1 MEVLSSEIKEVF
13 LHFSKEKWE
22 ELWKR
27 LRYFTYS
34 HYRGLPSR
42 VGGGIDL
49 DDLIQDAIVDAITG
63 KRKWPP
69 GVKPVTFLCQV
80 IRSKVSHMLEKE
92 NFRLKSLEETS
103 SHTLTAYTES
113 SFLTQPEDLQEQ
125 ISYKELCN
133 KILELVSEDNLLG
146 RIVKLW
152 ISDPN
157 LKPSE
162 IAYMLGISIEEMRN
176 AQKRLSR
183 KLGKLRERWP
193 NV

>member
-1 MEVLSSEIKEVF
+1 MEVLSSETKEVF
-13 LHFSKEKWE
+13 PHFSKEIWE

-34 HYRGLPSR
+34 HYQWLPSK

-49 DDLIQDAIVDAITG
+49 DDLIQDAIVDAVTG

-69 GVKPVTFLCQV
+69 CVKPITFLCQV

-92 NFRLKSLEETS
+92 NLRLKSLEETS
-103 SHTLTAYTES
+103 TPALKAYTDS
-113 SFLTQPEDLQEQ
+113 PYLIQAEDIQEQ

-133 KILELVSEDNLLG
+133 KIRELVSEDNLLIK
-146 RIVKLW
+146 IVELW

-162 IAYMLGISIEEMRN
+162 ITHILGISIEETRN

-183 KLGKLRERWP
+183 KLLKLRERWP
-193 NV
+193 N